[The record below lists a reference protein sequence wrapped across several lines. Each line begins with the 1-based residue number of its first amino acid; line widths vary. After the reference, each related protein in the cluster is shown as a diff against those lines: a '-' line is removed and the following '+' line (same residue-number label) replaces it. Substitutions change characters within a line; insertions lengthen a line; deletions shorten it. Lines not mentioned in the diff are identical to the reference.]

1 MFKKTLLAS
10 AVLATLTAHAAQAE
24 TTFKVGMGDPM
35 DSDQGA
41 LAQRFE
47 ELVEELSGGEMQV
60 ELFPGGQLGSET
72 GMIQDTRIGKLDF
85 ALIGVGNLTPYAPR
99 LGALTM
105 PYAIRSHADAVKA
118 TTGPLADRWNAIAE
132 EEAGVHIVSWLYSNF
147 RYLTNSERPV
157 TTLEDIEGLK
167 IRVPQNELMLATYEA
182 WGASPISMSWP
193 EVFTGLQQGVIDGQD
208 NPYIVNYTMKFHEV
222 QDYLTEVHYQYSL
235 QPIVMGVR
243 TYEKL
248 SDEERAIID
257 RAGLEAQLYALQF
270 QLTEASKARAGMEAE
285 GVEVTTLE
293 DEEEWVRIAKEEV
306 WPEFYDEIGGQEAFE
321 EMQKALGH

>member
-1 MFKKTLLAS
+1 MVMA
-10 AVLATLTAHAAQAE
+10 ATATAAE
-24 TTFKVGMGDPM
+24 AKTFKVGMGDPM

-47 ELVEELSGGEMQV
+47 ELVESLSDGEMQV

-85 ALIGVGNLTPYAPR
+85 ALVGVGNLTPYAAR

-105 PYAIRSHADAVKA
+105 PYALRSHADAVKA
-118 TTGPLADRWNAIAE
+118 TTGPLADRWNTIAE

-147 RYLTNSERPV
+147 RHLTNSQRPV
-157 TTLEDIEGLK
+157 TTLADVEGLK
-167 IRVPQNELMLATYEA
+167 VRVPQNEIMLASYEA

-208 NPYIVNYTMKFHEV
+208 NPYIVNSTMKFHEV
-222 QDYLTEVHYQYSL
+222 QDHLTELHAQYSL

-243 TYEKL
+243 SYERL

-270 QLTEASKARAGMEAE
+270 QLTKASEARAAMEAE
-285 GVEVTTLE
+285 GVEVATLE
-293 DEEEWVRIAKEEV
+293 DEDEWIRIAQEEV
-306 WPEFYDEIGGQEAFE
+306 WPQFYEDIGGQEAFE
-321 EMQKALGH
+321 EMQAALGH

>member
-1 MFKKTLLAS
+1 MFKKTLLTAAIVMAATAS
-10 AVLATLTAHAAQAE
+10 AAE
-24 TTFKVGMGDPM
+24 AKTFKVGMGDPM

-47 ELVEELSGGEMQV
+47 ELVESLSDGEMQV

-85 ALIGVGNLTPYAPR
+85 ALVGVGNLTPYAAR

-105 PYAIRSHADAVKA
+105 PYALRSHADAVKA
-118 TTGPLADRWNAIAE
+118 TTGPLADRWNTIAE

-147 RYLTNSERPV
+147 RHLTNSQRPV
-157 TTLEDIEGLK
+157 TTLADVEGLK
-167 IRVPQNELMLATYEA
+167 VRVPQNEIMLASYEA

-208 NPYIVNYTMKFHEV
+208 NPYIVNSTMKFHEV
-222 QDYLTEVHYQYSL
+222 QDHLTELHAQYSL

-243 TYEKL
+243 SYERL

-270 QLTEASKARAGMEAE
+270 QLTKASEARAAMEAE
-285 GVEVTTLE
+285 GVEVATLE
-293 DEEEWVRIAKEEV
+293 DEDEWIRIAQEEV
-306 WPEFYDEIGGQEAFE
+306 WPQFYEDIGGQEAFE
-321 EMQKALGH
+321 EMQAALGH

>member
-1 MFKKTLLAS
+1 MS
-10 AVLATLTAHAAQAE
+10 ATAQAK
-24 TTFKVGMGDPM
+24 TFKVGMGDPM

-47 ELVEELSGGEMQV
+47 ELVEDLSDGEMQV

-105 PYAIRSHADAVKA
+105 PYALRSHADAVKA
-118 TTGPLADRWNAIAE
+118 TTGPLADEWNQIAE
-132 EEAGVHIVSWLYSNF
+132 KQAGVHIVSWLYSNF
-147 RYLTNSERPV
+147 RYLTNSKRPV
-157 TTLEDIEGLK
+157 TSLEDLEGMK
-167 IRVPQNELMLATYEA
+167 IRVPQNKIMLATYQA

-208 NPYIVNYTMKFHEV
+208 NPDIVNYTMKFQEV
-222 QDYLTEVHYQYSL
+222 QKYLTEVHYQYSL

-243 TYEKL
+243 TYNKL
-248 SDEERAIID
+248 SDEEREIID

-270 QLTEASKARAGMEAE
+270 QLTEASQARAAMEAE
-285 GVEVTTLE
+285 GVQSAQLTDE
-293 DEEEWVRIAKEEV
+293 DKWISIAKEEV
-306 WPEFYDEIGGQEAFE
+306 WPQFYEEIGGKESFDE
-321 EMQKALGH
+321 LQKALGY

>member
-1 MFKKTLLAS
+1 MS
-10 AVLATLTAHAAQAE
+10 ATAQAK
-24 TTFKVGMGDPM
+24 TFKVGMGDPM

-47 ELVEELSGGEMQV
+47 ELVEDLSDGEMQV

-105 PYAIRSHADAVKA
+105 PYALRSHADAVKA
-118 TTGPLADRWNAIAE
+118 TTGPLADEWNQIAE
-132 EEAGVHIVSWLYSNF
+132 KQAGVHIVSWLYSNF
-147 RYLTNSERPV
+147 RYLTNSKRPV
-157 TTLEDIEGLK
+157 TSLEDLEGMK
-167 IRVPQNELMLATYEA
+167 IRVPQNKIMLATYQA

-208 NPYIVNYTMKFHEV
+208 NPDIVNYTMKFQEM
-222 QDYLTEVHYQYSL
+222 QKYLTEVHYQYSL

-243 TYEKL
+243 TYNKL
-248 SDEERAIID
+248 SDEEREIID

-270 QLTEASKARAGMEAE
+270 QLTEASQARAAMEAE
-285 GVEVTTLE
+285 GVQSAQLTDE
-293 DEEEWVRIAKEEV
+293 DKWISIAKEEV
-306 WPEFYDEIGGQEAFE
+306 WPQFYEEIGGKESFDE
-321 EMQKALGH
+321 LQKALGH

>member
-1 MFKKTLLAS
+1 MFNKALLATAVMLAMS
-10 AVLATLTAHAAQAE
+10 ATAQAK
-24 TTFKVGMGDPM
+24 TFKVGMGDPM

-47 ELVEELSGGEMQV
+47 ELVEDLSDGEMQV

-105 PYAIRSHADAVKA
+105 PYALRSHADAVKA
-118 TTGPLADRWNAIAE
+118 TTGPLADEWNQIAE
-132 EEAGVHIVSWLYSNF
+132 KQAGVHIVSWLYSNF
-147 RYLTNSERPV
+147 RYLTNSKRPV
-157 TTLEDIEGLK
+157 TSLEDLEGMK
-167 IRVPQNELMLATYEA
+167 IRVPQNKIMLATYQA

-208 NPYIVNYTMKFHEV
+208 NPDIVNYTMKFQEV
-222 QDYLTEVHYQYSL
+222 QKYLTEVHYQYSL

-243 TYEKL
+243 TYNKL
-248 SDEERAIID
+248 SDEEREIID

-285 GVEVTTLE
+285 GVQSAQLTDE
-293 DEEEWVRIAKEEV
+293 DKWISIAKEEV
-306 WPEFYDEIGGQEAFE
+306 WPQFYEEIGGKESFDE
-321 EMQKALGH
+321 LQKALGH

>member
-1 MFKKTLLAS
+1 MFKKTLLTAAIVMAATAS
-10 AVLATLTAHAAQAE
+10 VAE
-24 TTFKVGMGDPM
+24 AKTFKVGMGDPM

-47 ELVEELSGGEMQV
+47 ELVESLSDGEMQV

-85 ALIGVGNLTPYAPR
+85 ALVGVGNLTPYAAR

-105 PYAIRSHADAVKA
+105 PYALRSHADAVKA

-147 RYLTNSERPV
+147 RHLTNSQRPV
-157 TTLEDIEGLK
+157 TTLADVEGLK
-167 IRVPQNELMLATYEA
+167 VRVPQNEIMLASYEA

-208 NPYIVNYTMKFHEV
+208 NPYIVNSTMKFHEV
-222 QDYLTEVHYQYSL
+222 QDHLTELHAQYSL

-243 TYEKL
+243 SYEGL

-270 QLTEASKARAGMEAE
+270 QLTKASEARATMEAE
-285 GVEVTTLE
+285 GVEMATLE
-293 DEEEWVRIAKEEV
+293 DEDEWIRVAREEV
-306 WPEFYDEIGGQEAFE
+306 WPQFFDDIGGQEAFE
-321 EMQKALGH
+321 EMQAALGH

>member
-1 MFKKTLLAS
+1 MFNKALLATAVMLAMS
-10 AVLATLTAHAAQAE
+10 ATAQAK
-24 TTFKVGMGDPM
+24 TFKVGMGDPM
-35 DSDQGA
+35 DSDHGA

-47 ELVEELSGGEMQV
+47 ELVEDLSDGEMQV

-105 PYAIRSHADAVKA
+105 PYALRSHADAVKA
-118 TTGPLADRWNAIAE
+118 TTGPLADEWNQIAE
-132 EEAGVHIVSWLYSNF
+132 KQAGVHIVSWLYSNF
-147 RYLTNSERPV
+147 RYLTNSKRPV
-157 TTLEDIEGLK
+157 TSLDDLEGMK
-167 IRVPQNELMLATYEA
+167 IRVPQNKIMLATYQA

-208 NPYIVNYTMKFHEV
+208 NPDIVNYTMKFQEV
-222 QDYLTEVHYQYSL
+222 QKYLTEVHYQYSL

-243 TYEKL
+243 TYNKL
-248 SDEERAIID
+248 SDEEREIID

-270 QLTEASKARAGMEAE
+270 QLTEASQARAAMEAE
-285 GVEVTTLE
+285 GVQSAQLTDE
-293 DEEEWVRIAKEEV
+293 DKWISIAKEEV
-306 WPEFYDEIGGQEAFE
+306 WPQFYEEIGGKESFDE
-321 EMQKALGH
+321 LQKALGH

>member
-1 MFKKTLLAS
+1 MLKKTLLTTAILLS
-10 AVLATLTAHAAQAE
+10 TATIVQAE
-24 TTFKVGMGDPM
+24 ARTFQLGMGDPM

-47 ELVEELSGGEMQV
+47 ELVESLSGGEMQV

-72 GMIQDTRIGKLDF
+72 GMIQNTRIGTLDF
-85 ALIGVGNLTPYAPR
+85 ALVGVGNLVPYAPR

-105 PYAIRSHADAVKA
+105 PYAIRNHADAVKA

-147 RYLTNSERPV
+147 RYLTNSVRPV
-157 TTLEDIEGLK
+157 TTLEDVQGLK
-167 IRVPQNELMLATYEA
+167 IRVPQNELMLATYQA

-243 TYEKL
+243 TYEQL

-285 GVEVTTLE
+285 GIEVSTLE
-293 DEEEWVRIAKEEV
+293 DEDEWIRIAKEKV
-306 WPEFYDEIGGQEAFE
+306 WPAFYDEIGGKEAFDE
-321 EMQKALGH
+321 FQSALGH

>member
-1 MFKKTLLAS
+1 MFNKALLATAVMLAMS
-10 AVLATLTAHAAQAE
+10 ATAQAK
-24 TTFKVGMGDPM
+24 TFKVGMGDPM

-47 ELVEELSGGEMQV
+47 ELVEDLSDGEMQV

-85 ALIGVGNLTPYAPR
+85 ALIGLGNLTPYAPR

-105 PYAIRSHADAVKA
+105 PYALRSHADAVKA
-118 TTGPLADRWNAIAE
+118 TTGPLADEWNQIAE
-132 EEAGVHIVSWLYSNF
+132 KQAGVHIVSWLYSNF
-147 RYLTNSERPV
+147 RYLTNSKRPV
-157 TTLEDIEGLK
+157 TSLEDLEGMK
-167 IRVPQNELMLATYEA
+167 IRVPQNKIMLATYQA

-208 NPYIVNYTMKFHEV
+208 NPDIVNYTMKFQEM
-222 QDYLTEVHYQYSL
+222 QKYLTEVHYQYSL

-243 TYEKL
+243 TYNKL
-248 SDEERAIID
+248 SDEEREIID

-270 QLTEASKARAGMEAE
+270 QLTEASQARAAMEAE
-285 GVEVTTLE
+285 GVQSAQLTDE
-293 DEEEWVRIAKEEV
+293 DKWISIAKEEV
-306 WPEFYDEIGGQEAFE
+306 WPQFYEEIGGKESFDE
-321 EMQKALGH
+321 LQKALGH

>member
-1 MFKKTLLAS
+1 MFNKALLATAVMLAMS
-10 AVLATLTAHAAQAE
+10 ATAQAK
-24 TTFKVGMGDPM
+24 TFKVGMGDPM

-47 ELVEELSGGEMQV
+47 ELVEDLSDGEMQV
-60 ELFPGGQLGSET
+60 ELFPDGQLGSET

-105 PYAIRSHADAVKA
+105 PYALRSHADAVKA
-118 TTGPLADRWNAIAE
+118 TTGPLADEWNQIAE
-132 EEAGVHIVSWLYSNF
+132 KQAGVHIVSWLYSNF
-147 RYLTNSERPV
+147 RYLTNSKRPV
-157 TTLEDIEGLK
+157 TSLEDLEGMK
-167 IRVPQNELMLATYEA
+167 IRVPQNKIMLATYQA

-208 NPYIVNYTMKFHEV
+208 NPDIVNYTMKFQEV
-222 QDYLTEVHYQYSL
+222 QKYLTEVHYQYSL

-243 TYEKL
+243 TYNKL
-248 SDEERAIID
+248 SDEEREIID

-270 QLTEASKARAGMEAE
+270 QLTEASQARAAMEAE
-285 GVEVTTLE
+285 GVQSAQLTDE
-293 DEEEWVRIAKEEV
+293 DKWISIAKEEV
-306 WPEFYDEIGGQEAFE
+306 WPQFYEEIGGKESFDE
-321 EMQKALGH
+321 LQKALGH

>member
-1 MFKKTLLAS
+1 MFKKTLLTA
-10 AVLATLTAHAAQAE
+10 AIVMATTATAAEAK
-24 TTFKVGMGDPM
+24 TLKVGMGDPM

-47 ELVEELSGGEMQV
+47 ELVESLSDGEMQV

-105 PYAIRSHADAVKA
+105 PYALRSHADAVKA
-118 TTGPLADRWNAIAE
+118 TTGPLADQWNAIAE

-147 RYLTNSERPV
+147 RHLTNSQRPV
-157 TTLEDIEGLK
+157 TTLADVEGLK
-167 IRVPQNELMLATYEA
+167 VRVPQNEIMLASYEA

-208 NPYIVNYTMKFHEV
+208 NPYIVNSTMKFHEV
-222 QDYLTEVHYQYSL
+222 QDHLTELHAQYSL

-243 TYEKL
+243 SYERL
-248 SDEERAIID
+248 SDEEREIID

-270 QLTEASKARAGMEAE
+270 QLTKASEARAAMEAE
-285 GVEVTTLE
+285 GVEVATLE
-293 DEEEWVRIAKEEV
+293 DEDEWIRVAQEEV
-306 WPEFYDEIGGQEAFE
+306 WPQFYEDIGGQEAFE
-321 EMQKALGH
+321 EMQAALGH

>member
-1 MFKKTLLAS
+1 MFNKALLAT
-10 AVLATLTAHAAQAE
+10 AVMLVMSTTAQAK
-24 TTFKVGMGDPM
+24 TFKVGMGDPM

-47 ELVEELSGGEMQV
+47 ELVEQLSDGEMQV

-105 PYAIRSHADAVKA
+105 PYALRSHADAVKA
-118 TTGPLADRWNAIAE
+118 TTGPLADEWNQIAE
-132 EEAGVHIVSWLYSNF
+132 KQAGVHIVSWLYSNF
-147 RYLTNSERPV
+147 RYLTNSKRPV
-157 TTLEDIEGLK
+157 TSLEDLEGLK
-167 IRVPQNELMLATYEA
+167 IRVPQNKIMLATYQA

-208 NPYIVNYTMKFHEV
+208 NPDIVNYTMKFQEV
-222 QDYLTEVHYQYSL
+222 QKYLTEVHYQYSL

-243 TYEKL
+243 TYSKL
-248 SDEERAIID
+248 SDEEREIID

-270 QLTEASKARAGMEAE
+270 QLTEASQARAGMEAE
-285 GVEVTTLE
+285 GVQSAQLTDE
-293 DEEEWVRIAKEEV
+293 DKWISIAKEKV
-306 WPEFYDEIGGQEAFE
+306 WPQFYEEIGGKESFDE
-321 EMQKALGH
+321 LQKALGH

>member
-1 MFKKTLLAS
+1 MFKKTLLTAAIVMAATAS
-10 AVLATLTAHAAQAE
+10 VAE
-24 TTFKVGMGDPM
+24 AKTFKVGMGDPM

-47 ELVEELSGGEMQV
+47 ELVESLSDGEMQV

-72 GMIQDTRIGKLDF
+72 GMIQDARIGKLDF
-85 ALIGVGNLTPYAPR
+85 ALVGVGNLTPYAAR

-105 PYAIRSHADAVKA
+105 PYALRSHADAVKA

-147 RYLTNSERPV
+147 RHLTNSQRPV
-157 TTLEDIEGLK
+157 TTLADVEGLK
-167 IRVPQNELMLATYEA
+167 VRVPQNEIMLASYEA

-208 NPYIVNYTMKFHEV
+208 NPYIVNSTMKFHEV
-222 QDYLTEVHYQYSL
+222 QDHLTELHAQYSL

-243 TYEKL
+243 SYEGL

-270 QLTEASKARAGMEAE
+270 QLTKASEARAAMEAE
-285 GVEVTTLE
+285 GVEMATLE
-293 DEEEWVRIAKEEV
+293 DEDEWIRVAQEEV
-306 WPEFYDEIGGQEAFE
+306 WPQFFDDIGGQEAFE
-321 EMQKALGH
+321 EMQAALGH

>member
-1 MFKKTLLAS
+1 MS
-10 AVLATLTAHAAQAE
+10 ATAQAK
-24 TTFKVGMGDPM
+24 TFKVGMGDPM

-47 ELVEELSGGEMQV
+47 ELVEQLSDGEMQV

-105 PYAIRSHADAVKA
+105 PYALRSHADAVKA
-118 TTGPLADRWNAIAE
+118 TTGPLADEWNQIAE
-132 EEAGVHIVSWLYSNF
+132 KQAGVHIVSWLYSNF
-147 RYLTNSERPV
+147 RYLTNSKRPV
-157 TTLEDIEGLK
+157 TSLEDLEGLK
-167 IRVPQNELMLATYEA
+167 IRVPQNKIMLATYQA

-208 NPYIVNYTMKFHEV
+208 NPDIVNYTMKFQEV
-222 QDYLTEVHYQYSL
+222 QKYLTEVHYQYSL

-243 TYEKL
+243 TYNKL
-248 SDEERAIID
+248 SDEEREIID

-270 QLTEASKARAGMEAE
+270 QLTEASQARAGMEAE
-285 GVEVTTLE
+285 GVQSAQLTDE
-293 DEEEWVRIAKEEV
+293 DKWVSIAKEKV
-306 WPEFYDEIGGQEAFE
+306 WPQFYEEIGGKESFDE
-321 EMQKALGH
+321 LQKALGY

>member
-1 MFKKTLLAS
+1 MFKKTLLTA
-10 AVLATLTAHAAQAE
+10 AIVMAATATAHAEAK
-24 TTFKVGMGDPM
+24 TFKVGMGDPM

-47 ELVEELSGGEMQV
+47 ELVESLSDGEMQV

-85 ALIGVGNLTPYAPR
+85 ALVGVGNLTPYAPR

-105 PYAIRSHADAVKA
+105 PYALRNHADAVKA
-118 TTGPLADRWNAIAE
+118 TTGPLADRWNGIAE

-147 RYLTNSERPV
+147 RYLTNSQRPV
-157 TTLEDIEGLK
+157 TTLEDIQGLK
-167 IRVPQNELMLATYEA
+167 VRVPQNEIMLATYDA

-222 QDYLTEVHYQYSL
+222 QDYLTEIHYQYSL

-270 QLTEASKARAGMEAE
+270 QLTQASEARAGMEAE
-285 GVEVTTLE
+285 GVEVMTLE
-293 DEEEWVRIAKEEV
+293 NEDEWIRIAKEEV
-306 WPEFYDEIGGQEAFE
+306 WPAFYEEIGGKEAFDE
-321 EMQKALGH
+321 FQSALGY

>member
-1 MFKKTLLAS
+1 MFKKTLLTA
-10 AVLATLTAHAAQAE
+10 AIVMAATATAAE
-24 TTFKVGMGDPM
+24 AKTFKVGMGDPM

-41 LAQRFE
+41 LAQRFG
-47 ELVEELSGGEMQV
+47 ELVESLSDGEMQV

-85 ALIGVGNLTPYAPR
+85 ALVGVGNLTPYAAR

-105 PYAIRSHADAVKA
+105 PYALRSHADAVKA
-118 TTGPLADRWNAIAE
+118 TTGPLADRWNTIAE

-147 RYLTNSERPV
+147 RHLTNSQRPV
-157 TTLEDIEGLK
+157 TTLADVEGLK
-167 IRVPQNELMLATYEA
+167 VRVPQNEIMLASYEA

-208 NPYIVNYTMKFHEV
+208 NPYIVNSTMKFHEV
-222 QDYLTEVHYQYSL
+222 QDHLTELHAQYSL

-243 TYEKL
+243 SYERL

-270 QLTEASKARAGMEAE
+270 QLTKASEARAAMEAE
-285 GVEVTTLE
+285 GVEVATLE
-293 DEEEWVRIAKEEV
+293 DEDEWIRIAQEEV
-306 WPEFYDEIGGQEAFE
+306 WPQFYEDIGGQEAFE
-321 EMQKALGH
+321 EMQAALGH

>member
-1 MFKKTLLAS
+1 MFNKALLATAVMLAMS
-10 AVLATLTAHAAQAE
+10 ATAQAK
-24 TTFKVGMGDPM
+24 TFKVGMGDPM

-47 ELVEELSGGEMQV
+47 ELVEDLSDGEMQV

-105 PYAIRSHADAVKA
+105 PYALRSHADAVKA
-118 TTGPLADRWNAIAE
+118 TTGPLADEWNQIAE
-132 EEAGVHIVSWLYSNF
+132 KQAGVHIVSWLYSNF
-147 RYLTNSERPV
+147 RYLTNSKRPV
-157 TTLEDIEGLK
+157 TSLEDLEGMK
-167 IRVPQNELMLATYEA
+167 IRVPQNKIMLATYQA

-208 NPYIVNYTMKFHEV
+208 NPDIVNYTMKFQEV
-222 QDYLTEVHYQYSL
+222 QKYLTEVHYQYSL

-243 TYEKL
+243 TYNKL
-248 SDEERAIID
+248 SDEEREIID

-270 QLTEASKARAGMEAE
+270 QLTKASQARAAMEAE
-285 GVEVTTLE
+285 GVQSAQLTDE
-293 DEEEWVRIAKEEV
+293 DKWISIAKEEV
-306 WPEFYDEIGGQEAFE
+306 WPQFYEEIGGKESFDE
-321 EMQKALGH
+321 LQKALGH

>member
-1 MFKKTLLAS
+1 MFNKALLATAVMLVMS
-10 AVLATLTAHAAQAE
+10 ATAQAK
-24 TTFKVGMGDPM
+24 TFKVGMGDPM

-47 ELVEELSGGEMQV
+47 ELVEQLSDGEMQV

-105 PYAIRSHADAVKA
+105 PYALRSHADAVKA
-118 TTGPLADRWNAIAE
+118 TTGPLADEWNQIAE
-132 EEAGVHIVSWLYSNF
+132 KQAGVHIVSWLYSNF
-147 RYLTNSERPV
+147 RYLTNSKRPV
-157 TTLEDIEGLK
+157 TSLEDLEGLK
-167 IRVPQNELMLATYEA
+167 IRVPQNKIMLATYQA

-208 NPYIVNYTMKFHEV
+208 NPDIVNYTMKFQEV
-222 QDYLTEVHYQYSL
+222 QKYLTEVHYQYSL

-243 TYEKL
+243 TYSKL
-248 SDEERAIID
+248 SDEEREIID

-270 QLTEASKARAGMEAE
+270 QLTEASQARAGMEAE
-285 GVEVTTLE
+285 GVQSAQLTDE
-293 DEEEWVRIAKEEV
+293 DKWISIAKEKV
-306 WPEFYDEIGGQEAFE
+306 WPQFYEEIGGKESFDE
-321 EMQKALGH
+321 LQKALGH

>member
-1 MFKKTLLAS
+1 MFNKALLATAVMLAMS
-10 AVLATLTAHAAQAE
+10 ATAQAK
-24 TTFKVGMGDPM
+24 TFKVGMGDPM

-47 ELVEELSGGEMQV
+47 ELVEQLSDGEMQV

-105 PYAIRSHADAVKA
+105 PYALRSHADAVKA
-118 TTGPLADRWNAIAE
+118 TTGPLADEWNQIAE
-132 EEAGVHIVSWLYSNF
+132 KQAGVHIVSWLYSNF
-147 RYLTNSERPV
+147 RYLTNSKRPV
-157 TTLEDIEGLK
+157 TSLEDLEGLK
-167 IRVPQNELMLATYEA
+167 IRVPQNKIMLATYQA

-208 NPYIVNYTMKFHEV
+208 NPDIVNYTMKFQEV
-222 QDYLTEVHYQYSL
+222 QKYLTEVHYQYSL

-243 TYEKL
+243 TYSKL
-248 SDEERAIID
+248 SDEEREIID

-270 QLTEASKARAGMEAE
+270 QLTEASQARAGMEAE
-285 GVEVTTLE
+285 GVQSAQLTDE
-293 DEEEWVRIAKEEV
+293 DKWISIAKEKV
-306 WPEFYDEIGGQEAFE
+306 WPQFYEEIGGKESFDE
-321 EMQKALGH
+321 LQKALGH

>member
-1 MFKKTLLAS
+1 MFNKALLATAVMLAMS
-10 AVLATLTAHAAQAE
+10 ATAQAK
-24 TTFKVGMGDPM
+24 TFKVGMGDPM

-47 ELVEELSGGEMQV
+47 ELVEDLSDGEMQV

-105 PYAIRSHADAVKA
+105 PYALRSHADAVKA
-118 TTGPLADRWNAIAE
+118 TTGPLADEWNQIAE
-132 EEAGVHIVSWLYSNF
+132 KQAGVHIVSWLYSNF
-147 RYLTNSERPV
+147 RYLTNSKRPV
-157 TTLEDIEGLK
+157 TSLEDLEGMK
-167 IRVPQNELMLATYEA
+167 IRVPQNKIMLATYQA

-208 NPYIVNYTMKFHEV
+208 NPDIVNYTMKFQEV
-222 QDYLTEVHYQYSL
+222 QKYLTEVHYQYSL

-243 TYEKL
+243 TYNKL
-248 SDEERAIID
+248 SDEEREIID

-285 GVEVTTLE
+285 GVQSAQLTDE
-293 DEEEWVRIAKEEV
+293 DKWISIAKEKV
-306 WPEFYDEIGGQEAFE
+306 WPQFYEEIGGKESFDE
-321 EMQKALGH
+321 LQKALGH

>member
-1 MFKKTLLAS
+1 MFNKALLATAVMLVMS
-10 AVLATLTAHAAQAE
+10 ATAQAK
-24 TTFKVGMGDPM
+24 TFKVGMGDPM

-47 ELVEELSGGEMQV
+47 ELVEQLSDGEMQV

-105 PYAIRSHADAVKA
+105 PYALRSHADAVKA
-118 TTGPLADRWNAIAE
+118 TTGPLADEWNQIAE
-132 EEAGVHIVSWLYSNF
+132 KQAGVHIVSWLYSNF
-147 RYLTNSERPV
+147 RYLTNSKRPV
-157 TTLEDIEGLK
+157 TSLEDLEGMK
-167 IRVPQNELMLATYEA
+167 IRVPQNKIMLATYQA

-208 NPYIVNYTMKFHEV
+208 NPDIVNYTMKFQEV
-222 QDYLTEVHYQYSL
+222 QKYLTEVHYQYSL

-243 TYEKL
+243 TYSKL
-248 SDEERAIID
+248 SDEEREIID

-270 QLTEASKARAGMEAE
+270 QLTEASQARAAMEAE
-285 GVEVTTLE
+285 GVQSAQLTDE
-293 DEEEWVRIAKEEV
+293 DKWISIAKEEV
-306 WPEFYDEIGGQEAFE
+306 WPQFYEEIGGKESFDE
-321 EMQKALGH
+321 LQKALGH

>member
-1 MFKKTLLAS
+1 MFKKTLLTTAILAS
-10 AVLATLTAHAAQAE
+10 LAISTAHAK
-24 TTFKVGMGDPM
+24 TFQVGMGDPI

-47 ELVEELSGGEMQV
+47 QLVEELSGGEMQV

-105 PYAIRSHADAVKA
+105 PYAIQSHADAVKA
-118 TTGPLADRWNAIAE
+118 TTGPLADRWNGIAE

-147 RYLTNSERPV
+147 RYLTNSKRPI
-157 TTLEDIEGLK
+157 TSLEDIEGLK
-167 IRVPQNELMLATYEA
+167 VRVPQNELMLETYKA
-182 WGASPISMSWP
+182 WGASPITMSWP

-248 SDEERAIID
+248 SDDERAIID

-285 GVEVTTLE
+285 GVTVTALE
-293 DEEEWVRIAKEEV
+293 DEDEWARLAKEKV
-306 WPEFYDEIGGQEAFE
+306 WPQFYDDIGGQDAFE
-321 EMQKALGH
+321 EMMQAMGN

>member
-1 MFKKTLLAS
+1 MFKKTLLTTAILAS
-10 AVLATLTAHAAQAE
+10 LTVHAAQAR
-24 TTFKVGMGDPM
+24 TFQVGMGDPM

-41 LAQRFE
+41 LAQRFA
-47 ELVEELSGGEMQV
+47 ELVEQLSDGEMKV

-85 ALIGVGNLTPYAPR
+85 ALIGVGNLTPYAEK

-157 TTLEDIEGLK
+157 TTLDDLQGLK
-167 IRVPQNELMLATYEA
+167 VRVPQNELMLATYNA
-182 WGASPISMSWP
+182 WGASPITMSWP

-257 RAGLEAQLYALQF
+257 RAGLEAQLFALQF
-270 QLTEASKARAGMEAE
+270 QLTEASKAREGMEAE
-285 GVEVTTLE
+285 GVEVSTLE
-293 DEEEWVRIAKEEV
+293 DEDEWIRIAKEEV
-306 WPEFYDEIGGQEAFE
+306 WPEFYEDIGGQEAFE
-321 EMQKALGH
+321 EMQRALGH

>member
-1 MFKKTLLAS
+1 MS
-10 AVLATLTAHAAQAE
+10 ATAQAK
-24 TTFKVGMGDPM
+24 TFKVGMGDPM

-47 ELVEELSGGEMQV
+47 ELVEQLSDGEMQV

-105 PYAIRSHADAVKA
+105 PYALRSHADAVKA
-118 TTGPLADRWNAIAE
+118 TTGPLADEWNQIAE
-132 EEAGVHIVSWLYSNF
+132 KQAGVHIVSWLYSNF
-147 RYLTNSERPV
+147 RYLTNSKRPV
-157 TTLEDIEGLK
+157 TSLEDLEGLK
-167 IRVPQNELMLATYEA
+167 IRVPQNKIMLATYQA

-208 NPYIVNYTMKFHEV
+208 NPDIVNYTMKFQEV
-222 QDYLTEVHYQYSL
+222 QKYLTEVHYQYSL

-243 TYEKL
+243 TYSKL
-248 SDEERAIID
+248 SDEEREIID

-270 QLTEASKARAGMEAE
+270 QLTEASQARAGMEAE
-285 GVEVTTLE
+285 GVQSAQLTDE
-293 DEEEWVRIAKEEV
+293 DKWISIAKEKV
-306 WPEFYDEIGGQEAFE
+306 WPQFYEEIGGKESFDE
-321 EMQKALGH
+321 LQKALGH

>member
-1 MFKKTLLAS
+1 MS
-10 AVLATLTAHAAQAE
+10 ATAQAK
-24 TTFKVGMGDPM
+24 TFKVGMGDPM

-47 ELVEELSGGEMQV
+47 ELVEDLSDGEMQV

-105 PYAIRSHADAVKA
+105 PYALRSHADAVKA
-118 TTGPLADRWNAIAE
+118 TTGPLADEWNQIAE
-132 EEAGVHIVSWLYSNF
+132 KQAGVHIVSWLYSNF
-147 RYLTNSERPV
+147 RYLTNSKRPV
-157 TTLEDIEGLK
+157 TSLDDLEGMK
-167 IRVPQNELMLATYEA
+167 IRVPQNKIMLATYQA

-208 NPYIVNYTMKFHEV
+208 NPDIVNYTMKFQEV
-222 QDYLTEVHYQYSL
+222 QKYLTEVHYQYSL

-243 TYEKL
+243 TYNKL
-248 SDEERAIID
+248 SDEEREIID

-270 QLTEASKARAGMEAE
+270 QLTEASQARAAMEAE
-285 GVEVTTLE
+285 GVQSAQLTDE
-293 DEEEWVRIAKEEV
+293 DKWISIAKEEV
-306 WPEFYDEIGGQEAFE
+306 WPQFYEEIGGKESFDE
-321 EMQKALGH
+321 LQKALGH

>member
-1 MFKKTLLAS
+1 MFKKTLL
-10 AVLATLTAHAAQAE
+10 TTAILLSTVVAAQAE
-24 TTFKVGMGDPM
+24 AKTFKLGMGDPM

-47 ELVEELSGGEMQV
+47 ELVESLSDGEMQV

-72 GMIQDTRIGKLDF
+72 SMIQDTRIGKLDF
-85 ALIGVGNLTPYAPR
+85 ALVGVGNLTPYAPR

-132 EEAGVHIVSWLYSNF
+132 EDAGVHIVSWLYSNF
-147 RYLTNSERPV
+147 RYLTNSVRPV
-157 TTLEDIEGLK
+157 TTLDDLQGLK
-167 IRVPQNELMLATYEA
+167 IRVPQNELMLATYQA

-193 EVFTGLQQGVIDGQD
+193 EVFTALQQGVIDGQD

-243 TYEKL
+243 TYEQL

-285 GVEVTTLE
+285 GVEVSTLE
-293 DEEEWVRIAKEEV
+293 DEDEWIRIAKEEV
-306 WPEFYDEIGGQEAFE
+306 WPAFYDEIGGKEAFDE
-321 EMQKALGH
+321 FQSALGH